1 MLHVV
6 IMAGGSGTRFWPVSR
21 QLRPK
26 QLVALAA
33 DRPILR
39 LTFERIAPLVPA
51 DRIWVVTTR
60 DTADATRDLLP
71 ELPKDNVLAEP
82 EGRDTAA
89 CAGFAAQVLLRHDAD
104 AVCAMLPSDH
114 IIGEQDRFR
123 AALRAAAEVVSSDGG
138 LLTFGVQPTRA
149 ETGYGYLK
157 LGDQHRIVDGWRVH
171 DLARFVEKPDVAT
184 AQGYLQDGSYLWNS
198 GMFVWRAEEFL
209 HEVRRQLPKL
219 ADGLDRVAGALERA
233 DSEAALAEIYP
244 TLARTSV
251 DYGVMEGAERCW
263 TIPVDFSWSDVGAWP
278 ALADLLPLDSEGN
291 ATRGRVV
298 ALGADRNLVISEG
311 PVVALAGVQDLVIV
325 ATGDA
330 VLVLPADDAQRVKD
344 IVAELEERG
353 WDDVL

>member
-26 QLVALAA
+26 QLVALAV
-33 DRPILR
+33 DQPILR
-39 LTFERIAPLVPA
+39 LTYDRVAPLVPA
-51 DRIWVVTTR
+51 ERIWVVTTSE
-60 DTADATRDLLP
+60 TADATRELLP
-71 ELPKDNVLAEP
+71 ELPVHNVLAEP

-89 CAGFAAQVLLRHDAD
+89 CAGFAAQVLVHHDRE

-123 AALRAAAEVVSSDGG
+123 AAILAAAEIVSSDGG
-138 LLTFGVQPTRA
+138 LLTFGIQPTRA

-157 LGDQHRIVDGWRVH
+157 LGAQHRTVDSWSVH
-171 DLARFVEKPDVAT
+171 HLVRFVEKPDAAT
-184 AQGYLQDGSYLWNS
+184 ARGYLQDGSYLWNS
-198 GMFVWRAEEFL
+198 GMFVWRADEFL
-209 HEVRRQLPKL
+209 REVRRQLPKL
-219 ADGLDRVAGALERA
+219 ADGLDRIAGALQQS
-233 DSEAALAEIYP
+233 DVEAALGEIYP

-263 TIPVDFSWSDVGAWP
+263 TMPVDFPWSDVGAWP
-278 ALADLLPLDSEGN
+278 ALVELLPRDDRDN

-298 ALGADRNLVISEG
+298 ALGADRNLAISDG
-311 PVVALAGVQDLVIV
+311 PVVALAGVRDLVVV

-330 VLVLPADDAQRVKD
+330 VLVVAADEAQCVRE
-344 IVAELEERG
+344 IVAELEARG
-353 WDDVL
+353 WHDVL

>member
-39 LTFERIAPLVPA
+39 LTYERIAPLVPA
-51 DRIWVVTTR
+51 ERTWVVTTK
-60 DTADATRDLLP
+60 DTAEATRDLLP
-71 ELPKDNVLAEP
+71 ELPKGNVLPEP

-89 CAGFAAQVLLRHDAD
+89 CAGFAAQVLLHHDPE
-104 AVCAMLPSDH
+104 AVSAMLPSDH
-114 IIGEQDRFR
+114 IIGEENRFR
-123 AALRAAAEVVSSDGG
+123 TALCAAAEVVSSDGG

-157 LGDQHRIVDGWRVH
+157 LGGQHRVVDGWPVH
-171 DLARFVEKPDVAT
+171 ELARFVEKPDAET
-184 AQGYLQDGSYLWNS
+184 AHGYLDDGSYLWNS

-209 HEVRRQLPKL
+209 LEVRRQLPKL
-219 ADGLDRVAGALERA
+219 AGGLDRVAEALQRA
-233 DSEAALAEIYP
+233 DFEAALEEIYP
-244 TLARTSV
+244 TLVRTSV

-263 TIPVDFSWSDVGAWP
+263 TMPVDFPWSDVGAWP
-278 ALADLLPLDSEGN
+278 ALAELLPLDSQGN

-298 ALGADRNLVISEG
+298 TLGADRNLVIGDG
-311 PVVALAGVQDLVIV
+311 PVVALAGVQDLVVV

-330 VLVLPADDAQRVKD
+330 VLVVPADEAQRVKE

-353 WDDVL
+353 WNDVL

>member
-21 QLRPK
+21 RLRPK
-26 QLVALAA
+26 QLVALAV

-39 LTFERIAPLVPA
+39 LTFDRIAPVVPPE
-51 DRIWVVTTR
+51 RTWVVTTK
-60 DTADATRDLLP
+60 DTADATRELLP
-71 ELPKDNVLAEP
+71 ELPQGNVLAEP

-89 CAGFAAQVLLRHDAD
+89 CAGFAAQVLLRHDAE

-114 IIGEQDRFR
+114 IIGEQERFR
-123 AALRAAAEVVSSDGG
+123 TALLAAAEVVSADGG

-157 LGDQHRIVDGWRVH
+157 LGDQHSDVGGWPVH
-171 DLARFVEKPDVAT
+171 ELARFVEKPDVET
-184 AQGYLQDGSYLWNS
+184 AHAYLQDGSYLWNS

-209 HEVRRQLPKL
+209 NEVRRQLPKL
-219 ADGLDRVAGALERA
+219 ADGLDRVADALQHA
-233 DSEAALAEIYP
+233 DFEDALAEIYP

-263 TIPVDFSWSDVGAWP
+263 TMPVDFPWSDVGAWP
-278 ALADLLPLDSEGN
+278 ALAELLPTDPEGN
-291 ATRGRVV
+291 ATRGRAVV
-298 ALGADRNLVISEG
+298 SGAERNVVISEG
-311 PVVALAGVQDLVIV
+311 PVVALAGVQDLVVV
-325 ATGDA
+325 ATRDA
-330 VLVLPADDAQRVKD
+330 VLVVPKAEAQRVKE

>member
-39 LTFERIAPLVPA
+39 LTFERVAPLVPPE
-51 DRIWVVTTR
+51 RTWVVTTK
-60 DTADATRDLLP
+60 DTAAVTRDLLP
-71 ELPKDNVLAEP
+71 ELPPGNVLAEP

-89 CAGFAAQVLLRHDAD
+89 CAGFAARVVLHHDAE

-114 IIGEQDRFR
+114 IIGEPDRFR
-123 AALRAAAEVVSSDGG
+123 SALFAAAEVVGTEGG
-138 LLTFGVQPTRA
+138 LLTFGVKPTRA

-157 LGDQHRIVDGWRVH
+157 LGDEHRVVDGWPVH
-171 DLARFVEKPDVAT
+171 ELARFVEKPDVDT
-184 AQGYLQDGSYLWNS
+184 ARGYVSDGSYLWNS
-198 GMFVWRAEEFL
+198 GMFVWRADEFL
-209 HEVRRQLPKL
+209 REVRRQLPKL
-219 ADGLDRVAGALERA
+219 ADGLDRIAGALQQS
-233 DSEAALAEIYP
+233 DVEAALGEIYP

-263 TIPVDFSWSDVGAWP
+263 TMPVDFPWSDVGAWP
-278 ALADLLPLDSEGN
+278 ALVELLPRDDRDN

-298 ALGADRNLVISEG
+298 ALGADRNLAISDG
-311 PVVALAGVQDLVIV
+311 PVVALAGVRDLVVV

-330 VLVLPADDAQRVKD
+330 VLVVAADEAQCVKE
-344 IVAELEERG
+344 IVAELEARG
-353 WDDVL
+353 WHDVL